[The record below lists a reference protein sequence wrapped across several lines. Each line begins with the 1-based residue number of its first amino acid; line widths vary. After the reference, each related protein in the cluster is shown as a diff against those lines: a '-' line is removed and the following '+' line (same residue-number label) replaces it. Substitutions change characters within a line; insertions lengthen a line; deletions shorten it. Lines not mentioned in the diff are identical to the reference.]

1 MCDLRCKICHCA
13 VRRSAA
19 RGLSQSS
26 STPAPSR
33 REYKTQ
39 RSRENPGSSSNQFML
54 LTSYFSSR
62 SAGHRGS
69 FFLLFFPGGTAGF
82 SAAKVR
88 IFLCSLP
95 VFYTRPRG
103 GTGFIVGHLRLPRRL
118 IMRAEVPLGIM
129 LIPVCFHYTLG
140 FAALNAF
147 AVSM

>member
-33 REYKTQ
+33 REPKTQ
-39 RSRENPGSSSNQFML
+39 RSRENPGSSSTQFML

-69 FFLLFFPGGTAGF
+69 FFCCFSRAGQRAFPQLKCGF
-82 SAAKVR
+82 SFVPCP
-88 IFLCSLP
+88 FFS
-95 VFYTRPRG
+95 TRPRG

-118 IMRAEVPLGIM
+118 IMRAAAPLGIM
-129 LIPVCFHYTLG
+129 LIPVCFYCTLG